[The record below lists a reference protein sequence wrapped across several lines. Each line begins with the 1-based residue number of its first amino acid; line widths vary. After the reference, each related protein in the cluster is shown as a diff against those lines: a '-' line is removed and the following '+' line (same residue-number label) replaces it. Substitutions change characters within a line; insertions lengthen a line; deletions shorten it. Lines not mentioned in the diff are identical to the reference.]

1 LIGRVLLL
9 YLHSLKLL
17 AYTLVG
23 LCGNID
29 WTILSIIE
37 VAHMWAAVIY
47 LVHTPHCDLLE
58 HVKHRKEQL
67 LQAANVWTAMQDV
80 SFFYSPM
87 NYCRISMSHAGDYDG
102 MAELQSGFCRWQ
114 QEQRRVIGCLD
125 AVQAKQRYV
134 RMEKHTAYV
143 GVHLYVFMPTTV
155 LPPVNAIAAYEKFA
169 IRLFKGC
176 LNKEQYVVASYAVAA
191 HRVVSNPPSHILPS
205 LTSPCT
211 AYLLQARVSQEEGEL
226 IVVEDGEVLDVGVL
240 CFYCLYDMLL
250 HLWNGDLVGDV
261 QLHFGSVDMS
271 PYRRVKLMFG
281 DCVVSCTDDGTSV
294 CNVSSVVKLCDLIP
308 FLVSRTV
315 SKFSVTS
322 VVTRTEYFG
331 EYDNCLQYMIT
342 EKLSGRDVFD
352 LFTFEQIVQMWRL
365 ARALP
370 RATEKIVAT
379 AVTAAAIRLH
389 VPLVHSRFLQLKV
402 PWLPRKRHLIMLTV
416 IRTAIAAA
424 GLHPITGGSRL

>member
-1 LIGRVLLL
+1 MIGSVLLL

-47 LVHTPHCDLLE
+47 LVHTPHGDLLE

-155 LPPVNAIAAYEKFA
+155 LP
-169 IRLFKGC
+169 
-176 LNKEQYVVASYAVAA
+176 QYY
-191 HRVVSNPPSHILPS
+191 H
-205 LTSPCT
+205 
-211 AYLLQARVSQEEGEL
+211 
-226 IVVEDGEVLDVGVL
+226 
-240 CFYCLYDMLL
+240 M
-250 HLWNGDLVGDV
+250 
-261 QLHFGSVDMS
+261 
-271 PYRRVKLMFG
+271 
-281 DCVVSCTDDGTSV
+281 
-294 CNVSSVVKLCDLIP
+294 
-308 FLVSRTV
+308 
-315 SKFSVTS
+315 
-322 VVTRTEYFG
+322 
-331 EYDNCLQYMIT
+331 
-342 EKLSGRDVFD
+342 
-352 LFTFEQIVQMWRL
+352 
-365 ARALP
+365 
-370 RATEKIVAT
+370 
-379 AVTAAAIRLH
+379 
-389 VPLVHSRFLQLKV
+389 
-402 PWLPRKRHLIMLTV
+402 
-416 IRTAIAAA
+416 
-424 GLHPITGGSRL
+424 